1 MFNKLKNDQ
10 VAWLKSLTELIKQT
24 AQEGIAMTLC
34 LSHKTT
40 PASGIQPFD
49 GGSVQLKRIQ
59 YLPLGE
65 NSSGLEIQ
73 MESLWTMLHTEKK
86 TSISRLS
93 VLNLLYKFLISRTIC

>member
-1 MFNKLKNDQ
+1 MFNMLKNDQ
-10 VAWLKSLTELIKQT
+10 VAWLKSLMELIKQT

-73 MESLWTMLHTEKK
+73 MESLWTMLHTEK

-93 VLNLLYKFLISRTIC
+93 VLNLLYKFLISKTIC